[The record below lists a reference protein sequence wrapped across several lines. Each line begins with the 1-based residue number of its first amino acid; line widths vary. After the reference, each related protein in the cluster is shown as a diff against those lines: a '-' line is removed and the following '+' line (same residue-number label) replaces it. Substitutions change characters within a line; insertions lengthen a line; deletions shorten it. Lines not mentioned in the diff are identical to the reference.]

1 MRHLRAPGR
10 QHSPPPSTPAG
21 ARAQAAPVSATCLRL
36 SPPARAPRRDVAMPS
51 RPIGALARSRDAHLF
66 RRMRPACP
74 RCPSKPTGPARR
86 PSVLPVRAYGGGGC
100 RLIPARRLHPRR
112 PDPTRSG
119 KRAFS
124 PPRCEGSIHRTP
136 GSKQSAGPTRKTGSV
151 THVTRK
157 LSYTLNPVAYELQ
170 IKISWLLP

>member
-1 MRHLRAPGR
+1 
-10 QHSPPPSTPAG
+10 
-21 ARAQAAPVSATCLRL
+21 
-36 SPPARAPRRDVAMPS
+36 MPS

-119 KRAFS
+119 KRAFFFPAVKDRFIERQAQSKALDRPEKQGALLMS
-124 PPRCEGSIHRTP
+124 PES
-136 GSKQSAGPTRKTGSV
+136 
-151 THVTRK
+151 
-157 LSYTLNPVAYELQ
+157 
-170 IKISWLLP
+170 